1 MIKNKSLKYNTDIL
15 TFDNL
20 EVAWA
25 EQIQIGNQIWTTR
38 NLAIDD
44 GGEGIYTQTVTY
56 DDITYQIEYYYTW
69 DAAARI
75 AASIDGWHL
84 PTGDEWAAMGTY
96 LENISSQLHDV
107 GLQAKYSW
115 TDVRWYSSDAKFR
128 NAVGFIALPAGYIDL
143 ENDNSLVNFGKRAYW
158 WTATQQGAYTDVH
171 KYRYLRDKVGIQG
184 NSEEDERKAFSVRL
198 IKDT

>member
-1 MIKNKSLKYNTDIL
+1 MFENKSLKYNTDIL

-56 DDITYQIEYYYTW
+56 DGITYQTEYYYTW
-69 DAAARI
+69 DAAARV

-84 PTGDEWAAMGTY
+84 PSSDEWHTMITY
-96 LENISSQLHDV
+96 LDGVDSKLEDV
-107 GLQAKYSW
+107 GLHAKYSW
-115 TDVRWYSSDAKFR
+115 PDVRWYLTDYKYR

-143 ENDNSLVNFGKRAYW
+143 KNNNTLVNFEKRAYW

-171 KYRYLRDKVGIQG
+171 QYRYIHNNRGIQG
-184 NSEEDERKAFSVRL
+184 NYENDDWVGYSVRL
-198 IKDT
+198 IKDA